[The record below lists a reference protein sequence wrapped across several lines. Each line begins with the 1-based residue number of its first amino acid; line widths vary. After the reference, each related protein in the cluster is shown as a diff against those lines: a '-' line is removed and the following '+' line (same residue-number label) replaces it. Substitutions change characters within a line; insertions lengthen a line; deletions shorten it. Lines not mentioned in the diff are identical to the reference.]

1 MCDVA
6 TKMDD
11 EIDKIISEEA
21 SLIYLQDY
29 TGARLNGSRSTPSGR
44 TPTSTATL
52 QSCRAPTRA
61 IMVGDLA
68 LKESTEEEGTSLGLS
83 RSSRKIANDRSYW
96 RLDLTRLES

>member
-1 MCDVA
+1 MCDDT

-11 EIDKIISEEA
+11 EIDKIICEEA
-21 SLIYLQDY
+21 SFIYGIY
-29 TGARLNGSRSTPSGR
+29 TRARPNDSRSSPSGH
-44 TPTSTATL
+44 TSTSTATL

-68 LKESTEEEGTSLGLS
+68 LEESTEKEGTSLGLS